1 MKKVLL
7 ARFTVESAGADTVR
21 QLMLDYAEAVRAEA
35 GNLLFAP
42 ATLVADPNAYWVYEE
57 YADDDAF
64 AAHLASDHCAAFNA
78 AIAPWVLGGA
88 STLIDLDAVEHVTV

>member
-7 ARFTVESAGADTVR
+7 ARFAVESSGADAVR
-21 QLMLDYAEAVRAEA
+21 QLMLDYADAVRAEP

-42 ATLVADPNAYWVYEE
+42 ATLADDPTAYWVYEE

-64 AAHLASDHCAAFNA
+64 AAHLASAHCAAFNA
-78 AIAPWVLGGA
+78 AIARWVHGGA
-88 STLIDLDAVEHVTV
+88 STLIDLDAVENLTV